1 MRERTSNIFI
11 KMLFSLSLSFLG
23 KPCIVSIYPNEGWT
37 TGGSRITVIGVNFFD
52 GLDIVFGT
60 VPVQSE
66 VKKERERLRKRERKI
81 GEGVRERE
89 RKRERVI
96 EKTETLRG
104 NGID

>member
-1 MRERTSNIFI
+1 MVRERTSNIFI
-11 KMLFSLSLSFLG
+11 KMLFSLSLFLG

-66 VKKERERLRKRERKI
+66 VRKEREIKKEREREKDRRRSE
-81 GEGVRERE
+81 GE
-89 RKRERVI
+89 KERVI
-96 EKTETLRG
+96 DKIETLRG